1 MARWKAIPVAGLAA
15 LIVGAALVSTQYGRA
30 SAAPSPNG
38 SLSLDCDTAVAGIQ
52 ATCGPIGA
60 GARDIA
66 VVFQNNLST
75 AVTMSALNF
84 DLVGNNKAV
93 FTPNPAGGDQNLN
106 SNPDFNEAGFPT
118 LGCTLPPPNPNID
131 PPAASTSRSQL
142 VCIAPGNGPTIAAGA
157 SLLLAT
163 VHYTVSGT
171 SGIGNFTL
179 ENVSLTDN
187 GIFEIG
193 SCNQVIAVQID
204 CPGAT
209 VTLGGGATATP
220 TSTSTAVP
228 TATPSSTPCGGTC
241 PPTATGTTI
250 KGVTVTPTPGTPTVS
265 PPPTIAG
272 GGSPT
277 TAAPGVNPPPPGTGP
292 GGNAGAG
299 GARPIRLPDTG
310 SDGGSANRNSIA
322 LIALFALVAG
332 GLAGGAY
339 LGTTKLS
346 SARRRQD
353 ED

>member
-15 LIVGAALVSTQYGRA
+15 LIVGTALFSTQYRTA
-30 SAAPSPNG
+30 SAAPSAAIATDL
-38 SLSLDCDTAVAGIQ
+38 SLSLDCDTATAGIQ
-52 ATCGPIGA
+52 ASCNPAPGA
-60 GARDIA
+60 FDIA
-66 VVFQNNLST
+66 VVLTNNSAGSVTLS
-75 AVTMSALNF
+75 AVNF
-84 DLVGNNKAV
+84 DLVGDNKPN
-93 FTPNPAGGDQNLN
+93 FTPTAAVANTAGLAPLICN
-106 SNPDFNEAGFPT
+106 SPPPT
-118 LGCTLPPPNPNID
+118 LDTDLVTDAPNV
-131 PPAASTSRSQL
+131 SRSRFI
-142 VCIAPGNGPTIAAGA
+142 CFTGGTGPTIPSLG
-157 SLLLAT
+157 SLLLG
-163 VHYTVSGT
+163 TVSYMRTGAVQ
-171 SGIGNFTL
+171 GIFTL
-179 ENVSLTDN
+179 EQVSLTDN
-187 GIFEIG
+187 GFFELG
-193 SCNQVIAVQID
+193 SCNPVIEVLID
-204 CPGAT
+204 CFGAT
-209 VTLGGGATATP
+209 VTGTVPTP

-228 TATPSSTPCGGTC
+228 TATPSPTPCAGTC
-241 PPTATGTTI
+241 PPTATTTTI

-265 PPPTIAG
+265 PPPTVAD

-322 LIALFALVAG
+322 LLALFALVAG